1 MSKQRKKKGVSLS
14 AKKARMGWVFVAPF
28 VLGFFLFYL
37 VMIVQSISFS
47 FMNVT
52 TSPEGGFKTKFCGID
67 NYVYMLRTIGYF
79 TEQTYASVQ
88 RMLTNLLP
96 LLLFSLFVAIL
107 LNRKMKGRTIFRAIF
122 FIPVIL
128 ATGIIAKSD
137 AANNLQ
143 GMFNSFDM
151 GAAES
156 AVEEVSSAFSVDGI
170 MYFVEQIFVDVPG
183 SDWILTFVENAA
195 QNVYGIINDSGVQIL
210 IFLSGLQSISPSLYE
225 AASIE
230 GCSAWESFWKITIPM
245 ISPMILVNIIYT
257 MVDSFT
263 KYNNDAM
270 RIVQEQLVAGNYG
283 NAAAAGWFYF
293 VIIAVLVLI
302 IVGIASRF
310 VFYQNRD

>member
-1 MSKQRKKKGVSLS
+1 MSKQSKKKGVSLS

-28 VLGFFLFYL
+28 VLGFLLFYL

-52 TSPEGGFKTKFCGID
+52 TSPDGKFTTQFCGLT
-67 NYVYMLRTIGYF
+67 NYEYMLRTIGYF
-79 TEQTYASVQ
+79 TEQTFASVR
-88 RMLTNLLP
+88 RMLVNLLP

-107 LNRKMKGRTIFRAIF
+107 LNRRMKGRTVFRAIF

-143 GMFNSFDM
+143 GMFSGFDM

-156 AVEEVSSAFSVDGI
+156 AVDEVGSLFNVEGI
-170 MYFVEQIFVDVPG
+170 MYFVEQIFADVPG
-183 SDWILTFVENAA
+183 SAWIMTFVMNAA

-293 VIIAVLVLI
+293 AIIAVLVII